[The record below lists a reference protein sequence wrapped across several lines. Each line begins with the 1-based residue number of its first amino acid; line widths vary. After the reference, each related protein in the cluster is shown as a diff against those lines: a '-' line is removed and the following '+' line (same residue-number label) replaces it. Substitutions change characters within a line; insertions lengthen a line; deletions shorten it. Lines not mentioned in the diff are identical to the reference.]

1 MLHAGL
7 HHASAQPTGAQSS
20 EHGAGAAVLAPTT
33 LTPTVVASVVE
44 VFNVDTG
51 DVVLAAVAAVA
62 IVSVPGCSGCSGCCL
77 VDVAVVVKI
86 AVVAVVVVGV
96 VVVVVAVVI
105 VLVAVV
111 ADVVATAAS
120 ASTLHKVPPFFA
132 LLNATVVPV
141 LLPSSHMST
150 TVFCT
155 SLTLAIEAPCH
166 AFKLFHCASTRS
178 PFAHGP
184 AVMQKS

>member
-33 LTPTVVASVVE
+33 LMPTVVASVVE

-86 AVVAVVVVGV
+86 AV

-155 SLTLAIEAPCH
+155 SLTLAIEAPYH

>member
-7 HHASAQPTGAQSS
+7 HQASAQPTGAQSS

-62 IVSVPGCSGCSGCCL
+62 IVSVPGCSGCCL

-141 LLPSSHMST
+141 LIPSSHMST

>member
-62 IVSVPGCSGCSGCCL
+62 IVSVPGCSGCCL

-141 LLPSSHMST
+141 LIPSSHMST

>member
-7 HHASAQPTGAQSS
+7 HQASAQPTGAQSS

-86 AVVAVVVVGV
+86 AVVAVVVV

-141 LLPSSHMST
+141 LIPSSHMST